1 MTTHSHTHEPNAGNL
16 AACDVGRFE
25 DLRAPEQ
32 FTLWAIRMWVLGK
45 RRDQQVGRKLREG
58 FAQVGAPSA
67 AVWLETMMRTL
78 TSNLCRNVI
87 VHCVCDRRTSADEH
101 MLLELLARGQ
111 VGDEETV
118 LRCLNEFITAS
129 AVHTAGPLVTRL
141 GETLADGGVLL
152 GSTCYRTE
160 PAAMPAATHAQTSFA
175 VH

>member
-1 MTTHSHTHEPNAGNL
+1 MTTHSHTLGPNALNL

-25 DLRAPEQ
+25 DLRPPEQ

-45 RRDQQVGRKLREG
+45 RRDRHIGRRLREG

-118 LRCLNEFITAS
+118 LRRLNEFITPS
-129 AVHTAGPLVTRL
+129 AVHTTGPLITRF
-141 GETLADGGVLL
+141 GETLADGGLLL
-152 GSTCYRTE
+152 GSPCYRTE
-160 PAAMPAATHAQTSFA
+160 PAAMPAVTSTQQSFRL
-175 VH
+175 H